1 MMMLRPAG
9 SRATTTFRKLPT
21 HSPKIRTKII
31 ATGNGVIGRY
41 AVQSR

>member
-1 MMMLRPAG
+1 MMLLPAG

-21 HSPKIRTKII
+21 HSPKTTTKII
-31 ATGNGVIGRY
+31 ATGNGGVIGGY